1 MATITDI
8 AKKAQVSISTVSRVL
23 NYDETLSVTEDT
35 KRKIFETAEDLNYTK
50 YKTKHAKKIQQKKSL
65 ETPTLTKNIA
75 LIQWRSFE
83 EELVDIYYMSI
94 RMGVEKR
101 AQELGYN
108 LIKVSE
114 DLNQLPAVDGILGI
128 GKFDEPF
135 IEKVLHKHENVVFI
149 GTNFPLNNYD
159 TINSDFAQATEI
171 ALTHLLSLG
180 HKKIAFIGAE
190 EMENLYSYRQY
201 RTPTTNAYVD
211 FMTSKD
217 LFDEDYFILDPNA
230 KLDVKSGA
238 RLTAL
243 ALEKWQEHLP
253 TAILAANDS
262 MAVGVINQLTAKKI
276 KIPEEISVI
285 GINDLA
291 ISRYVTPALT
301 TVKVFTE
308 EMGEIG
314 FDTLHQRIENS
325 SIGRRI
331 ILSTELVKRKSTGKP
346 RKN

>member
-23 NYDETLSVTEDT
+23 NYDETLSVTEET
-35 KRKIFETAEDLNYTK
+35 RRKIFETAESLNYTK
-50 YKTKHAKKIQQKKSL
+50 YKTKRAKKIQQEKVKVSAN
-65 ETPTLTKNIA
+65 TKNIA

-94 RMGVEKR
+94 RMGAEKR

-108 LIKVSE
+108 LIKVS
-114 DLNQLPAVDGILGI
+114 DDWDSLPPIDGILGI
-128 GKFDEPF
+128 GKFNEAF
-135 IEKVLHKHENVVFI
+135 IEKVLHYHDNVVFI

-159 TINSDFAQATEI
+159 TINSDFVQATET
-171 ALTHLLSLG
+171 ALKYLLSLG

-190 EMENLYSYRQY
+190 EKENLYGYRTY
-201 RTPTTNAYVD
+201 RTPTTNAFVD
-211 FMTSKD
+211 FLTYEN
-217 LFDEDYFILDPNA
+217 LFQEKYFILDHDAP
-230 KLDVKSGA
+230 LDVKNA
-238 RLTAL
+238 QRLTKE
-243 ALEKWQEHLP
+243 ALELWKDDLP

-262 MAVGVINQLTAKKI
+262 MAVGVINQLTWQGI
-276 KIPEEISVI
+276 KVPEDISVM

-291 ISRYVTPALT
+291 ISRYVTPSLT

-314 FDTLHQRIENS
+314 FDTLHQRIENP
-325 SIGRRI
+325 SIARRI
-331 ILSTELVKRKSTGKP
+331 TLSTELVKRRSTAKP
-346 RKN
+346 KKNS